1 MEGKEVSAS
10 KGLPLPML
18 VATGLDVLIDGFL
31 IGIGLRT
38 GQKEGLLLTI
48 ALATEFLS
56 LGLAITLESLG
67 RQISRWK
74 TLGLVLGVC
83 ALVVIGAVGGTS
95 ILAYVQ
101 VFLSAGL
108 AALLFLVTEELLVEA
123 HEVRKLPGLLPASSP
138 VSFRSL

>member
-1 MEGKEVSAS
+1 
-10 KGLPLPML
+10 ML

-95 ILAYVQ
+95 ILAYVSRNIVQ